1 MHRVELPA
9 RVILAILGF
18 FTVTTIYSHRVVLNV
33 AIVAMVNNS
42 AVKSINENKTTSQ
55 ECVDATVKNST
66 QEEKEGE
73 FAWSQTIQGIVLGSF
88 YYGYTFAQFFGGWI
102 SVLVGAKRI
111 LISTL
116 LVTSILILL
125 TPSAARL
132 SFVMVICVRFINGL
146 CQGLTY
152 PAVYTLL
159 GRWAPMQERSTLITI
174 CTSGNQFG
182 TILAMSLTGFL
193 CQYGFAGGWPS
204 AFYVFGIMGCVLTSF
219 LIYFIY
225 ESPSVHP
232 RISTKELKYL
242 KKNICSSS
250 NVTDS
255 SKIPWKS
262 ILTSGPVWAIAIA
275 KFCWSWGFYTLLSKL
290 PSYLATVLHF
300 PIQQNSLINALV
312 YIANSASLIIS
323 GYISDVIIK
332 KGILQVTTVRKICET
347 IGLLGPGICMAII
360 PLIGCDTLKV
370 IILLTISMGLF
381 GCIGGGDMV
390 AVVDLAPDYAGTIFG
405 LTNGLSCIPG
415 FLAPHL
421 AGILL
426 DKDPGSMTQWSY
438 IFYISTGFYV
448 VGFLSFLILSSA
460 KIQPWAKREEKNDKN
475 IYTLDDQYD
484 KFCILS
490 ANLSEEQCSK
500 YFPYHRLEYLREEEE
515 EAEALALAEVEVEEE
530 EEEEEE
536 EKSGDRIASKK
547 KEKSMKLLN
556 RIPARYVVTSLGFLT
571 FCIFYSQR
579 VVINVAIVAMVNNT
593 AYMKVKSNLSNEL
606 NEMCPDTK
614 GTNVTFNYKS
624 GEYLWSPSIQGIVLG
639 SYFYGFICTQV
650 AGGMIT
656 EKLGPKNVFTGTL
669 LISSLA
675 TMLIPFLSEHGAALV
690 IVLRSLTGLAQG
702 VAYPAMYT
710 LLSRWSPVVER
721 GTLAAFCWTG
731 NNMGTILSMTVTGY
745 LCEYGFSGGWPSAFY
760 VFGALGCLM
769 FLILLLFLYESPE
782 SHPRISNKELFYIQQ
797 DQTNITAKQ
806 NIPWKGILTS
816 GAVWSLAIARFFS
829 AWTFFTLLT
838 KLPAYF
844 ESVLH
849 SPIDENGWM
858 NSVFHFLLALSTLFC
873 GYFSDFLRKKHI
885 CGLTTLRKFFVSG
898 GRLLVSICL
907 MIVTQIGCDKTLAI
921 SLLAI
926 SLTAFGMN
934 AGGDVPIIMDM
945 ANNYA
950 GILFGLTNG
959 FACLAGVFSPLIAGV
974 ILDKNE
980 GSLTQ
985 WNIVFYLSSG
995 LCTFGSLIFI
1005 IKGSAEIQPWANQQ
1019 SERQKSVQK
1028 VNAGECISTLYVFP
1042 ARYILTLLAFLTM
1055 CFQYAQRVILSITM
1069 VTMVNITD
1077 TNGQNLTERLVKDD
1091 NVEITQIYK
1100 ESKQYDWSPTTQGIM
1115 LAGFFYGFLFGQ
1127 LNAGWVISRI
1137 GAKLIFVG
1145 GTAVCSLS
1153 VFIIPLI
1160 TDFGYEV
1167 VVIARIFT
1175 GLSQG
1180 LSFPAMY
1187 NLIAKWAP
1195 IRERS
1200 ALLSISVS
1208 GNSIGTV
1215 LSMILGGYLCK
1226 YGFFGGWPS
1235 AFYIFGLLGF
1245 VLTILLAVLI
1255 YESPEVHPRISK
1267 QELIYI
1273 IENTPNVTDKKQPIP
1288 WKSILTSKPVWT
1300 VAVTKFCWGW
1310 GYYTI
1315 LTKLPVYM
1323 ESILHYSVDKNGFLN
1338 ALFHT
1343 AEGLSSVSSGFLS
1356 DYLRNRQCLKITVI
1370 RKIFEAGGMLGP
1382 AICLISIPLIG
1393 YNPLMVIIMLTLS
1406 LGLFGMTGGGDF
1418 PTVVDMAPSFAGV
1431 IYSLVNSVGC
1441 SSAVFCPYI
1450 AGILLEESHGSIEKW
1465 SLVFYISAGFF
1476 VFGGILFLLTASS
1489 EVQPWATITKDD
1501 KPLFREKTD
1510 NFVDNSKESDVN
1522 VKV

>member
-1 MHRVELPA
+1 M
-9 RVILAILGF
+9 
-18 FTVTTIYSHRVVLNV
+18 
-33 AIVAMVNNS
+33 
-42 AVKSINENKTTSQ
+42 
-55 ECVDATVKNST
+55 
-66 QEEKEGE
+66 
-73 FAWSQTIQGIVLGSF
+73 
-88 YYGYTFAQFFGGWI
+88 
-102 SVLVGAKRI
+102 
-111 LISTL
+111 
-116 LVTSILILL
+116 
-125 TPSAARL
+125 
-132 SFVMVICVRFINGL
+132 
-146 CQGLTY
+146 
-152 PAVYTLL
+152 
-159 GRWAPMQERSTLITI
+159 
-174 CTSGNQFG
+174 
-182 TILAMSLTGFL
+182 
-193 CQYGFAGGWPS
+193 
-204 AFYVFGIMGCVLTSF
+204 
-219 LIYFIY
+219 
-225 ESPSVHP
+225 
-232 RISTKELKYL
+232 
-242 KKNICSSS
+242 
-250 NVTDS
+250 
-255 SKIPWKS
+255 
-262 ILTSGPVWAIAIA
+262 
-275 KFCWSWGFYTLLSKL
+275 
-290 PSYLATVLHF
+290 
-300 PIQQNSLINALV
+300 
-312 YIANSASLIIS
+312 AS
-323 GYISDVIIK
+323 
-332 KGILQVTTVRKICET
+332 E
-347 IGLLGPGICMAII
+347 
-360 PLIGCDTLKV
+360 
-370 IILLTISMGLF
+370 
-381 GCIGGGDMV
+381 
-390 AVVDLAPDYAGTIFG
+390 
-405 LTNGLSCIPG
+405 
-415 FLAPHL
+415 
-421 AGILL
+421 
-426 DKDPGSMTQWSY
+426 
-438 IFYISTGFYV
+438 
-448 VGFLSFLILSSA
+448 
-460 KIQPWAKREEKNDKN
+460 
-475 IYTLDDQYD
+475 
-484 KFCILS
+484 
-490 ANLSEEQCSK
+490 
-500 YFPYHRLEYLREEEE
+500 
-515 EAEALALAEVEVEEE
+515 
-530 EEEEEE
+530 
-536 EKSGDRIASKK
+536 K
-547 KEKSMKLLN
+547 KEKSMKLLSEYERKN
-556 RIPARYVVTSLGFLT
+556 FKKS
-571 FCIFYSQR
+571 IFQ
-579 VVINVAIVAMVNNT
+579 
-593 AYMKVKSNLSNEL
+593 
-606 NEMCPDTK
+606 
-614 GTNVTFNYKS
+614 
-624 GEYLWSPSIQGIVLG
+624 GEYPWPPSLQGIVLG
-639 SYFYGFICTQV
+639 SYFYGFTCTQM
-650 AGGMIT
+650 AGGTIT
-656 EKLGPKNVFTGTL
+656 ERLGPKNVFTGTL

-675 TMLIPFLSEHGAALV
+675 TMLIPCLSEYGAALV

-721 GTLAAFCWTG
+721 GTLVAFCWTG
-731 NNMGTILSMTVTGY
+731 NNIGTILSMTVTGY

-760 VFGALGCLM
+760 LFGALGCLM

-782 SHPRISNKELFYIQQ
+782 SHPRISNKELLYIQQ

-806 NIPWKGILTS
+806 KNNTPWKGILTS
-816 GAVWSLAIARFFS
+816 GAVWSLAITRFCS
-829 AWTFFTLLT
+829 AWAFFTLLT

-873 GYFSDFLRKKHI
+873 GYFSDFLRKKNM
-885 CGLTTLRKFFVSG
+885 CSLTTLRKFFASG

-926 SLTAFGMN
+926 SLTAFGVN

-950 GILFGLTNG
+950 
-959 FACLAGVFSPLIAGV
+959 
-974 ILDKNE
+974 D
-980 GSLTQ
+980 
-985 WNIVFYLSSG
+985 
-995 LCTFGSLIFI
+995 
-1005 IKGSAEIQPWANQQ
+1005 
-1019 SERQKSVQK
+1019 
-1028 VNAGECISTLYVFP
+1028 VFP

-1077 TNGQNLTERLVKDD
+1077 TNGQNLTERLVKDN
-1091 NVEITQIYK
+1091 NVEIIQIYK

-1235 AFYIFGLLGF
+1235 AFYVFGLLGF

-1300 VAVTKFCWGW
+1300 VGVTKFCWGW

-1323 ESILHYSVDKNGFLN
+1323 ETILHYSVDKNGFLN

-1343 AEGLSSVSSGFLS
+1343 AEGLSSISSGFLS

-1382 AICLISIPLIG
+1382 AICLIAIPLIG

-1441 SSAVFCPYI
+1441 SSAVFCPYV
-1450 AGILLEESHGSIEKW
+1450 AGVLLEESHGSIEKW

>member
-1 MHRVELPA
+1 MHERSVEEVMTEGIQEFSTRRAYRCVVRLSKVNLIHTAGLREDIVELLQVTVGLPA
-9 RVILAILGF
+9 RVILTILGF
-18 FTVTTIYSHRVVLNV
+18 FAVTAIYSHRVVLNV

-42 AVKSINENKTTSQ
+42 AVKSMNENKTAYQ
-55 ECVDATVKNST
+55 ECVDAIVKNST

-132 SFVMVICVRFINGL
+132 SFVMVICVRFISGL

-152 PAVYTLL
+152 PAMYTLL
-159 GRWAPMQERSTLITI
+159 GRWTPTQERSTLITI

-232 RISTKELKYL
+232 RISAKELMYI

-262 ILTSGPVWAIAIA
+262 ILTSRPVWAVAIA

-300 PIQQNSLINALV
+300 PIQQTSLINALV
-312 YIANSASLIIS
+312 YTANSASLIIS
-323 GYISDVIIK
+323 GYISDIMIK
-332 KGILQVTTVRKICET
+332 KALLQVTTVRKVCES

-360 PLIGCDTLKV
+360 PLVGCDSLKV
-370 IILLTISMGLF
+370 VILLIISMGLF

-405 LTNGLSCIPG
+405 ITNGLSCIPG

-448 VGFLSFLILSSA
+448 VGFLSFLILSSG

-475 IYTLDDQYD
+475 IYTLDDQHN

-490 ANLSEEQCSK
+490 ANLPEEQ
-500 YFPYHRLEYLREEEE
+500 Y
-515 EAEALALAEVEVEEE
+515 
-530 EEEEEE
+530 
-536 EKSGDRIASKK
+536 
-547 KEKSMKLLN
+547 
-556 RIPARYVVTSLGFLT
+556 RIPARYVVIALGFLT
-571 FCIFYSQR
+571 FCIFYTHR

-593 AYMKVKSNLSNEL
+593 AYTKVKSNLSNEL

-614 GTNVTFNYKS
+614 DTNVTFNYKS
-624 GEYLWSPSIQGIVLG
+624 GEYPWPPSLQGIVLG
-639 SYFYGFICTQV
+639 SYFYGFICTQM
-650 AGGMIT
+650 AGGTIT
-656 EKLGPKNVFTGTL
+656 KKLGPKNVFSGTL

-675 TMLIPFLSEHGAALV
+675 TMLIPCLSEYGAALV

-721 GTLAAFCWTG
+721 GTLAGFCWTG
-731 NNMGTILSMTVTGY
+731 NNIGTILSMTVTGY

-760 VFGALGCLM
+760 LFGALGCLM

-782 SHPRISNKELFYIQQ
+782 SHPRISNKELLYIQQ

-806 NIPWKGILTS
+806 KNNTPWKGILTS
-816 GAVWSLAIARFFS
+816 GAVWSLAITRFCA
-829 AWTFFTLLT
+829 AWAFFTLLT

-849 SPIDENGWM
+849 SPIEENGWI

-873 GYFSDFLRKKHI
+873 GYFSDFLRKKNM
-885 CGLTTLRKFFVSG
+885 CSLTTLRKFFASG
-898 GRLLVSICL
+898 GRLSVSICL

-926 SLTAFGMN
+926 SLTTFGMN
-934 AGGDVPIIMDM
+934 AGGDVPIIMDI

-950 GILFGLTNG
+950 GIVFGLING

-995 LCTFGSLIFI
+995 LCIFGTLIFI

-1028 VNAGECISTLYVFP
+1028 VNAGECISTL
-1042 ARYILTLLAFLTM
+1042 
-1055 CFQYAQRVILSITM
+1055 
-1069 VTMVNITD
+1069 
-1077 TNGQNLTERLVKDD
+1077 
-1091 NVEITQIYK
+1091 
-1100 ESKQYDWSPTTQGIM
+1100 
-1115 LAGFFYGFLFGQ
+1115 
-1127 LNAGWVISRI
+1127 
-1137 GAKLIFVG
+1137 
-1145 GTAVCSLS
+1145 
-1153 VFIIPLI
+1153 
-1160 TDFGYEV
+1160 
-1167 VVIARIFT
+1167 
-1175 GLSQG
+1175 
-1180 LSFPAMY
+1180 
-1187 NLIAKWAP
+1187 
-1195 IRERS
+1195 
-1200 ALLSISVS
+1200 
-1208 GNSIGTV
+1208 
-1215 LSMILGGYLCK
+1215 
-1226 YGFFGGWPS
+1226 
-1235 AFYIFGLLGF
+1235 
-1245 VLTILLAVLI
+1245 
-1255 YESPEVHPRISK
+1255 
-1267 QELIYI
+1267 
-1273 IENTPNVTDKKQPIP
+1273 
-1288 WKSILTSKPVWT
+1288 
-1300 VAVTKFCWGW
+1300 
-1310 GYYTI
+1310 
-1315 LTKLPVYM
+1315 
-1323 ESILHYSVDKNGFLN
+1323 
-1338 ALFHT
+1338 
-1343 AEGLSSVSSGFLS
+1343 
-1356 DYLRNRQCLKITVI
+1356 
-1370 RKIFEAGGMLGP
+1370 
-1382 AICLISIPLIG
+1382 
-1393 YNPLMVIIMLTLS
+1393 
-1406 LGLFGMTGGGDF
+1406 
-1418 PTVVDMAPSFAGV
+1418 
-1431 IYSLVNSVGC
+1431 
-1441 SSAVFCPYI
+1441 
-1450 AGILLEESHGSIEKW
+1450 
-1465 SLVFYISAGFF
+1465 
-1476 VFGGILFLLTASS
+1476 
-1489 EVQPWATITKDD
+1489 
-1501 KPLFREKTD
+1501 
-1510 NFVDNSKESDVN
+1510 
-1522 VKV
+1522 